1 MQKEAKANI
10 LFKIKTDKDLLLGFI
25 TFSKWWYLSKQRY
38 KKFRVNQR
46 KKFRRTKKRK
56 FSKRRKTN
64 FRWR

>member
-46 KKFRRTKKRK
+46 KKFRRTKKK
-56 FSKRRKTN
+56 KI
-64 FRWR
+64 